1 MPYKKLIKYDV
12 ALTSGKDMTLT
23 RYESEDKSATALVV
37 WASNQAREVL
47 VDFSEGVIRA
57 SDVLFI
63 SEGEEVDNRED
74 ELSAYEQMM
83 EDEWDEGQ
91 EYQIK
96 RSLH

>member
-12 ALTSGKDMTLT
+12 ALRSGKDMTLT

-37 WASNQAREVL
+37 WASNQAREVF

-57 SDVLFI
+57 SDISFI
-63 SEGEEVDNRED
+63 SKGEEVDNKED

-83 EDEWDEGQ
+83 EDEWDEWW
-91 EYQIK
+91 ESQIK
-96 RSLH
+96 TSLD